1 MTHRVGRT
9 AVRVGHTARYV
20 RRRTAAGARVWTRLT
35 RATRPTRIRVRSI
48 RPTIRATT
56 TGSDAA
62 GGSADRAG
70 RSWEGPDAAG
80 VKAIGPARLYNRLVK
95 AGIGPDHW
103 QMHATREVLVSRLL
117 SKEGRKDFDLDLLLE
132 HAHCAAR
139 LAPNH
144 PHFIRLA
151 SLVEEVFKTNREVV
165 EAEQYWTWTIDLLR
179 EAIHPDVLFWNT
191 EFKGLPPGRVDR

>member
-1 MTHRVGRT
+1 MFCSQDTSASSDTDTSSFDSSDDSSDDDRFGR
-9 AVRVGHTARYV
+9 RG
-20 RRRTAAGARVWTRLT
+20 
-35 RATRPTRIRVRSI
+35 RIRRS
-48 RPTIRATT
+48 
-56 TGSDAA
+56 
-62 GGSADRAG
+62 GGSKLG
-70 RSWEGPDAAG
+70 RSGRGG